1 MKMRA
6 NIAGASGYAGGELLR
21 LLADH
26 PGFEVGVSAA
36 SSNAGELITHL
47 HPALQ
52 SYAGARFVAH
62 DDSALGECDILF
74 TALPHGASAALV
86 KMHPSIAKVVDLG
99 ADFRLT
105 SASAWQEFYGG
116 DHAGTW
122 VYGLPEMLGARALIK
137 ESSRIANP
145 GCYATAISLGIAPL
159 LSAGLVESDGIVVV
173 AASGTSGAGRAAKV
187 NLLGS
192 EVMGSMTAYKVGG
205 THQHTPEI
213 EQTLSYISGK
223 PVTLTFTPFLAPMS
237 RGILA
242 AITLKMTG
250 KHDVSVLRK
259 AFTHVYSKEEFVHMV
274 DAQPATASVYG
285 SNNVHIAVESHI
297 RVGHAVVTVA
307 LDNLVKGAA
316 GQAIQNA
323 NIMYGFA
330 ENSGLTGQGIAP

>member
-1 MKMRA
+1 
-6 NIAGASGYAGGELLR
+6 
-21 LLADH
+21 
-26 PGFEVGVSAA
+26 
-36 SSNAGELITHL
+36 
-47 HPALQ
+47 
-52 SYAGARFVAH
+52 
-62 DDSALGECDILF
+62 
-74 TALPHGASAALV
+74 
-86 KMHPSIAKVVDLG
+86 
-99 ADFRLT
+99 
-105 SASAWQEFYGG
+105 
-116 DHAGTW
+116 
-122 VYGLPEMLGARALIK
+122 MLGARALIK

-159 LSAGLVESDGIVVV
+159 LSAGLVESEGIVVV

-187 NLLGS
+187 SLLGS
-192 EVMGSMTAYKVGG
+192 EVMGSMSAYKVGG

-259 AFTHVYSKEEFVHMV
+259 AFTDMYSKEEFIHMV

-285 SNNVHIAVESHI
+285 SNNVHIAVESDI

>member
-36 SSNAGELITHL
+36 SSNAGELITTL

-52 SYAGARFVAH
+52 RYAGARFVAH
-62 DDSALGECDILF
+62 DDPALGECDILF

-86 KMHPSIAKVVDLG
+86 KLHPSIAKVVDLG

-159 LSAGLVESDGIVVV
+159 LSAGLVESEGIVVV

-187 NLLGS
+187 SLLGS
-192 EVMGSMTAYKVGG
+192 EVMGSMSAYKVGG

-242 AITLKMTG
+242 AVTLKMTG

-259 AFTHVYSKEEFVHMV
+259 AFTDMYSKEEFIHMV

-285 SNNVHIAVESHI
+285 SNNVHIAVESDI

>member
-1 MKMRA
+1 MRA

-36 SSNAGELITHL
+36 SSNAGELITTL

-52 SYAGARFVAH
+52 RYAGARFVAH
-62 DDSALGECDILF
+62 DDPALGECDILF

-86 KMHPSIAKVVDLG
+86 KLHPSIAKVVDLG

-159 LSAGLVESDGIVVV
+159 LSAGLVESEGIVVV

-187 NLLGS
+187 SLLGS
-192 EVMGSMTAYKVGG
+192 EVMGSMSAYKVGG

-259 AFTHVYSKEEFVHMV
+259 AFTDMYSKEEFIHMV

-285 SNNVHIAVESHI
+285 SNNVHIAVESDI